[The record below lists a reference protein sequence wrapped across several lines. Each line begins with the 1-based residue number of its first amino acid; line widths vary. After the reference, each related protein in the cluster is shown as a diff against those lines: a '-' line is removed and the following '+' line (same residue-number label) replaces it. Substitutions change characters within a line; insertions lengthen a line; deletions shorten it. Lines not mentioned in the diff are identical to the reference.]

1 MTKKITRRKFLR
13 NSAVTAVVAPSAAQ
27 LLTSCAAPPNLATN
41 KLRHAAIGVGG
52 MGGADLRQIA
62 AHKDVEIIA
71 LCDVDANN
79 LQAAA
84 KLHPEARAYTDW
96 RELLKAEHSNL
107 DSVNVTTPDHM
118 HAPISYKA
126 IELGLHVY
134 CQKPLTHT
142 VMESRRLKEIAQR
155 KNVVTQ
161 MGIQNHSAANYSVA
175 KQLFDQDLIK
185 DIHEVHVWTDRP
197 AGWWPQGVE
206 RPEGEDPI
214 PSTLDWDKWIGVA
227 PMRPYKDGNYHAFAW
242 RGRLDFGTGAQGDM
256 GCHLMDPATWFLQLG
271 HPSTIKSTGPAPTS
285 DTFPLESRVEYHFP
299 ATSKTSANGVKVV
312 WHDGK
317 NKPDA
322 LLTQYG
328 FGENPYANG
337 SLFIG
342 SNGAHMFS
350 PYEMPKTTFNDK
362 PTDITLPEAHPTN
375 HWHQWVDACFGRAVA
390 SAPFDYSAH
399 LTEVALLGNIALNF
413 PNETL
418 NWQGKRLRFE
428 GNDMATAL
436 LTKDYREGWGYEG
449 LL

>member
-1 MTKKITRRKFLR
+1 MSKKLSRRKFLR
-13 NSAVTAVVAPSAAQ
+13 NSAVTAVVAPTASQ
-27 LLTSCAAPPNLATN
+27 LLGSCASAPNLAVG

-52 MGGADLRQIA
+52 MGGADLKQIA
-62 AHKDVEIIA
+62 AHKDVDIVA

-79 LQAAA
+79 LAAA
-84 KLHPEARAYTDW
+84 SKLHPNARVYVDW
-96 RELLKAEHSNL
+96 RELLEAEYHNL

-142 VMESRRLKEIAQR
+142 VIESRRLKEIAQR

-175 KQLFDQDLIK
+175 KQLFDEGHIK

-206 RPEGEDPI
+206 RPEGEDPV
-214 PSTLDWDKWIGVA
+214 PATLDWDKWIGVA
-227 PMRPYKDGNYHAFAW
+227 PMRPYKGGNYHAFAW

-271 HPSTIKSTGPAPTS
+271 HPLTIKSTGPAPTN
-285 DTFPLESRVEYHFP
+285 DTFPLESHVEYQFP
-299 ATSKTSANGVKVV
+299 ATSKTAAAGVKVV

-317 NKPDA
+317 NKPTA
-322 LLTQYG
+322 LLEKYG
-328 FGENPYANG
+328 FGDKPYENG

-350 PYEMPKTTFNDK
+350 PYEMPKTTFTDK
-362 PTDITLPEAHPTN
+362 LADLLMPDANATN

-399 LTEVALLGNIALNF
+399 LTEVALLGNIALRF

-418 NWQGKRLRFE
+418 NWQGKRLRFD
-428 GNDMATAL
+428 GNDAATAL
-436 LTKDYREGWGYEG
+436 LGKDYRAGWRYSG
-449 LL
+449 LM